1 MKTFTIILLC
11 AAAAA
16 LIFAVV
22 TFIISAVTVRK
33 DGIIR
38 TVFPLDIKL
47 TVLHLVLVALGI
59 CLVVGY
65 TNEARTLREHADDW
79 ETRGIAAYAEHYD
92 VEVDSLTDVAYANY
106 EFEITNARK
115 RAQEKQENAWIHVAF
130 TLCWAFAAA
139 LNGAF
144 ITEKGVR
151 RFAALK
157 NKTAL
162 MKAEDG
168 KLLLYEE
175 NRAVPVLK
183 LRDSE
188 ENRGRFA
195 GFDISAIDNVQC
207 TIDN

>member
-1 MKTFTIILLC
+1 MKVLTIVVLC
-11 AAAAA
+11 LGAAA

-22 TFIISAVTVRK
+22 TFIISAVAARK

-38 TVFPLDIKL
+38 AVFPLDIKL
-47 TVLHLVLVALGI
+47 TVLHLVLVAPGI

-65 TNEARTLREHADDW
+65 TNEARTLREHADDR
-79 ETRGIAAYAEHYD
+79 EEHGIAAYAEHYD
-92 VEVDSLTDVAYANY
+92 VVEVDSLTDVAYANY

-175 NRAVPVLK
+175 NRAAPILK
-183 LRDSE
+183 LSDSE

-195 GFDISAIDNVQC
+195 GFGISETAGEQEF
-207 TIDN
+207 